1 MPQPRC
7 YFFDHDAGRYVEVA
21 PRRTRRAL
29 GAAALVVALAGLT
42 AGAAFYRPAA
52 REASVAAERDALQR
66 QLALAQL
73 RLRGFERDLAALE
86 ARDTALYRTILQ
98 ADPRPL
104 AVAAP
109 PAPVP
114 DSFSAPTAR
123 LLRASTLTL
132 ARLDGGIRA
141 QRASYRDLAPLAAA
155 EAARQTGT
163 PALVPALGPITSG
176 FGMRRHPVLHVH
188 QMHSG
193 VDVVVPVG
201 SSVAAPAD
209 GVVKTVGQSATL
221 GTYVE
226 VAHAAAGVVTVYGHL
241 SRALVRVGQPVA
253 RGDEIARSGNSG
265 RSTGPHVHYEVRDLA
280 THAALDPAPF
290 MASGL
295 AAADYRRLRA
305 QTPATAPAALDGS
318 F

>member
-21 PRRTRRAL
+21 PRGPRRAL
-29 GAAALVVALAGLT
+29 GAAALVVALAALT
-42 AGAAFYRPAA
+42 AGTAFYRPSV

-66 QLALAQL
+66 QLGLAQL
-73 RLRGFERDLAALE
+73 RLRAYERDLDALA

-98 ADPRPL
+98 ANPRPL

-109 PAPVP
+109 ATPVP
-114 DSFSAPTAR
+114 DSFSAQTVR
-123 LLRASTLTL
+123 LLRASTLAM

-141 QRASYRDLAPLAAA
+141 QRVSYGELAPLASA
-155 EAARQTGT
+155 EAARQTET
-163 PALVPALGPITSG
+163 PALVPAVGTITSG

-193 VDVVVPVG
+193 VDIVVPVG

-209 GVVKTVGQSATL
+209 GVVKTVGQSSTL

-226 VAHAAAGVVTVYGHL
+226 VEHAAAGVVTVYGHL
-241 SRALVRVGQPVA
+241 SRALVRVGQKVK
-253 RGDEIARSGNSG
+253 RGDELARSGNSG

-280 THAALDPAPF
+280 THAATDPAPF
-290 MASGL
+290 MAAGL
-295 AAADYRRLRA
+295 SAADYRRLRT
-305 QTPATAPAALDGS
+305 QTPETAPAALD
-318 F
+318 